1 VLVIIGLRAGSRLL
15 SFWIGAP
22 PIAKNDRRSRMADL
36 RERIQ
41 AEIPRL
47 RRYARALTRDIVAA
61 DDLVQ
66 DCLVRGLAKL
76 HLWKEGTDLRAWL
89 FTILHNQYVNQVR
102 RAVREGAAV
111 SVSETEPSLTRA
123 ADQGKRLELR
133 DLDRALARLP
143 EEQRVVILL
152 VGLEGMR
159 YEAVA
164 EVIGVPVGT
173 VRSRLS
179 RGREAL
185 RRLMGIVVDQ
195 QAEAAMGRPA
205 PRRLAGEAKVRSTFH
220 PAAAEQGRQRST
232 RVA

>member
-1 VLVIIGLRAGSRLL
+1 
-15 SFWIGAP
+15 
-22 PIAKNDRRSRMADL
+22 MTDL
-36 RERIQ
+36 CRKIE

-47 RRYARALTRDIVAA
+47 RRYARALTHDAVAA

-66 DCLVRGLAKL
+66 DCLARGLAKQ

-111 SVSETEPSLTRA
+111 AISETEPSLTRA
-123 ADQGKRLELR
+123 ANQDRTLELR
-133 DLDRALARLP
+133 DLDRGLARLP
-143 EEQRVVILL
+143 EEQRTVILL

-164 EVIGVPVGT
+164 EITDVPLGT

-185 RRLMGIVVDQ
+185 RQLMGIVPDRQ
-195 QAEAAMGRPA
+195 DETIMARPSLPPSAASEHSLRRTFRPKEAARPTHRGA
-205 PRRLAGEAKVRSTFH
+205 
-220 PAAAEQGRQRST
+220 
-232 RVA
+232 

>member
-1 VLVIIGLRAGSRLL
+1 
-15 SFWIGAP
+15 
-22 PIAKNDRRSRMADL
+22 MTDL
-36 RERIQ
+36 CRKIE

-47 RRYARALTRDIVAA
+47 RRYARALTRDAVAA

-66 DCLVRGLAKL
+66 DCLVRGLAKQ

-89 FTILHNQYVNQVR
+89 FTILHNQYVNQIR

-111 SVSETEPSLTRA
+111 TINETEPSLTRV
-123 ADQGKRLELR
+123 ADQGRTLELR
-133 DLDRALARLP
+133 DLDRGLARLP
-143 EEQRVVILL
+143 EEQRTVILL

-164 EVIGVPVGT
+164 EIIGVPVGT

-185 RRLMGIVVDQ
+185 RRLMGIVPDR
-195 QAEAAMGRPA
+195 QAEAIMARSNP
-205 PRRLAGEAKVRSTFH
+205 PRSAASELSVRSTFH
-220 PAAAEQGRQRST
+220 PKEATHSTHRAA
-232 RVA
+232 

>member
-1 VLVIIGLRAGSRLL
+1 
-15 SFWIGAP
+15 
-22 PIAKNDRRSRMADL
+22 MTDL
-36 RERIQ
+36 CRKIE

-47 RRYARALTRDIVAA
+47 RRYARALTRDAVAT

-66 DCLVRGLAKL
+66 DCLVRGLAKQ

-102 RAVREGAAV
+102 RSVREGAAV
-111 SVSETEPSLTRA
+111 AVSETEPSLTHA

-133 DLDRALARLP
+133 DLDRALAKLP
-143 EEQRVVILL
+143 DEQRTVILL

-164 EVIGVPVGT
+164 DIIGVPVGT

-185 RRLMGIVVDQ
+185 RRLMGIVADR
-195 QAEAAMGRPA
+195 QAEAIMAPAGAGRHAGTEHRRPA
-205 PRRLAGEAKVRSTFH
+205 GRATSPRAISPRATNPRDYGQAHADRHPRAPMRAAG
-220 PAAAEQGRQRST
+220 
-232 RVA
+232 